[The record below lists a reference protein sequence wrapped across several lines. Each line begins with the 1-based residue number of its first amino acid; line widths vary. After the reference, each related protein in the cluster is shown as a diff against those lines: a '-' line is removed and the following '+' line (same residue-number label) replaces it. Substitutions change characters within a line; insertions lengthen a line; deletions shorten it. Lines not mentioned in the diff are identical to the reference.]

1 MAVQQSWANYWRL
14 ISYRQTV
21 AEEIE
26 DASLDA
32 IFSEDDSGMIGD
44 DSGSDGYLSEVWIII
59 CYLNTY

>member
-1 MAVQQSWANYWRL
+1 M
-14 ISYRQTV
+14 